1 MHNENGLSEQEKVP
15 RCHMLAPHSAPP
27 HLSWRSGAFNLP
39 EKHSACV
46 CLWLAICLHRIS
58 FQFQS
63 NSKHSHNM
71 PQFTDVKKNTVT
83 TLLSPSIA
91 SCSQKRMWSSK
102 RCGLHTPTA
111 NYAAFELK
119 KFSCFHV
126 DVICHRTEVDTSDW
140 LASETH
146 SKSSHSEINR
156 VCSVSFASVQI
167 RKDYFF
173 FEYYLFDFN
182 LNCFLMFFV
191 FFINPINSNWSA
203 SQTWSWWSWLPSCRA
218 PRHFGNARRDLT
230 HSTEWICGAYG
241 GPWSHGKVLG
251 AFLGP
256 DKLISICRSHLAEVQ
271 SFIEVDC
278 KFLQQN
284 YSYWWWGCLLLSVA
298 QIIALWNP
306 SNLKKLEFFH
316 QSSGHG
322 ISTCSF
328 FSSRFPFN
336 SGPKNPKI
344 HLLPCFRFL
353 SCFNGSSLL
362 RSFLATRSRHET
374 TARAACLK
382 RTHHGMAMGWSSAD
396 AIKKIIEK
404 HHFRPKF
411 EHLDDII
418 MAKNSVCIQKKQR
431 WMRSLQNLTE
441 NGPCPFPQLTKHC
454 IWVVWLQGNAHNFAP
469 REYQVWHSS
478 WPQEWR
484 EEAGNWPKLI
494 PLPSILLS
502 FRSSFFD

>member
-39 EKHSACV
+39 EKHSACA

-102 RCGLHTPTA
+102 RCGLHTPM
-111 NYAAFELK
+111 
-119 KFSCFHV
+119 
-126 DVICHRTEVDTSDW
+126 HRTEVDTSDW

-182 LNCFLMFFV
+182 LSCFLMFFV

-256 DKLISICRSHLAEVQ
+256 TNWFQSAGHIWLKYNHLLKLIASFYNRIILTGGEVACCYLSH
-271 SFIEVDC
+271 
-278 KFLQQN
+278 K
-284 YSYWWWGCLLLSVA
+284 
-298 QIIALWNP
+298 
-306 SNLKKLEFFH
+306 
-316 QSSGHG
+316 
-322 ISTCSF
+322 
-328 FSSRFPFN
+328 
-336 SGPKNPKI
+336 
-344 HLLPCFRFL
+344 
-353 SCFNGSSLL
+353 SLHSEIP
-362 RSFLATRSRHET
+362 R
-374 TARAACLK
+374 
-382 RTHHGMAMGWSSAD
+382 
-396 AIKKIIEK
+396 
-404 HHFRPKF
+404 
-411 EHLDDII
+411 
-418 MAKNSVCIQKKQR
+418 
-431 WMRSLQNLTE
+431 
-441 NGPCPFPQLTKHC
+441 
-454 IWVVWLQGNAHNFAP
+454 IWK
-469 REYQVWHSS
+469 S
-478 WPQEWR
+478 
-484 EEAGNWPKLI
+484 
-494 PLPSILLS
+494 
-502 FRSSFFD
+502 SSFFIKVQDMEFPHAPFSQVVFRSTPVPKTQKSTSFPVSVSSPASMAALCCGASSPRAPGTRPRHGPLASNEHIMGWPWADHQLMRSRKSLKNIIFVQNSNTLMTS